1 MVPGILDEWTLDRVR
16 SIVESGHR
24 EDETF
29 DFKESLPA
37 KHDEDG
43 KWRLKDTC
51 ASFANAEGGFI
62 VFGVKDG
69 TTTDSSIRIVGLAPS
84 IDFAEHFGNFPNQC
98 TPTIEFIVKNPP
110 IQLADGNLLHV
121 VHIPK
126 SLKAPHSTK
135 GTQKRC
141 GLRFMK
147 RTGQG
152 DVEMSME
159 DVSTMFLGQYEK
171 RLKLQLLRSEFGA
184 FAALATQSIKARSD
198 DHSRY
203 FSLIGFD
210 TTLLQ
215 ALTAETISLTA
226 HLPIIFTQVQIIR
239 QNAILARGATDI
251 ILPIVNMAVTQKEEM
266 LLNYNAQLDNACIA
280 IQLACATALEHLNMI
295 LENQRT

>member
-1 MVPGILDEWTLDRVR
+1 MVPGILDDWTLDRVR

-37 KHDEDG
+37 KQDEDG
-43 KWRLKDTC
+43 KWRLKDAC
-51 ASFANAEGGFI
+51 ASFANADGGFI
-62 VFGVKDG
+62 VFGVKDS
-69 TTTDSSIRIVGLAPS
+69 TTTDASVRVVGMAPS

-98 TPTIEFIVKNPP
+98 TPTVEFMIKNPP
-110 IQLADGNLLHV
+110 IVLADGNLLHV
-121 VHIPK
+121 VQIPK

-135 GTQKRC
+135 GSRNRS

-147 RTGQG
+147 RSGQG
-152 DVEMSME
+152 DCEMSME
-159 DVSTMFLGQYEK
+159 DVTRMFLGQYEK

-184 FAALATQSIKARSD
+184 LAALASQSINARRD
-198 DHSRY
+198 DHSLY

-210 TTLLQ
+210 TSLLQ

-251 ILPIVNMAVTQKEEM
+251 ILPIVNMDVTQKDKM
-266 LLNYNAQLDNACIA
+266 LRNYNAQLDNACQA
-280 IQLACATALEHLNMI
+280 IQIACFTALEHLNRI
-295 LENQRT
+295 LEEQPS